1 MKLLFENWRQYLL
14 TERFSKA
21 EGEAALGPE
30 NKKMRRAYT
39 RYLADQE
46 RGPWEYDRDD
56 PDYREYEADPAK
68 IKGTA
73 AQLIRWIWDVV
84 PADLAG
90 IEAGNDPKKKA
101 KEVDIR
107 QGLILMWIRKLI
119 LKTPDIIDE
128 FIGGNPRGDL
138 WGSFEHFFQ
147 HNHLMPQKELLGV
160 KSFEELHQMVVDTK
174 PAVEE
179 FRQSRLKS
187 PKMIAE
193 GTTFLRGDWKY
204 DFMKGGVDEKAYKKF
219 VELSK
224 SEMENLSAD
233 EAKAIRRQRQQE
245 ALETAGEGG
254 WVIMEIHNKAASCF
268 HGVVG
273 WCTAAP
279 GQGYFEEYYKPDDP
293 LFIFEN
299 EKTDEKFQFHY
310 GTKQFMNAEDFEVG
324 DALLKELHNV
334 LMQTAASEKY
344 RDVIDAS
351 GIQAKTSEDPEELLA
366 LTKRLYKASRD
377 LKSPSYKEY
386 IPSIPELIGN
396 AATPSEALLIMLLG
410 KSMLRPSSPTR
421 GRIIHHD
428 NMTSD
433 ILEKYVKGVS
443 LPFEEDVN
451 RRISL
456 DTLQKI
462 THSQAAS
469 PDLLRMIAGAK
480 ATPGERDNMKVGE
493 PDDYKKKEGG
503 WVDLAMRRGLFEIAR
518 NHNTPFDMLLDI
530 ISWGKDR
537 RMLTRHYNS
546 FARNALENI
555 VKGALEFGVDS
566 EGNRRRGPRPDARVS
581 IDQLKTALRAA
592 AETFPPWVGMSRGQR
607 RGNTG
612 FFDLFRAYSEGTAGV
627 DLAATAI
634 DYLGIDQDTLNDWA
648 KGGIRDSGGH
658 LRQSDSELYRS
669 KDRKQQSLAERK
681 IRIKMKKRR

>member
-1 MKLLFENWRQYLL
+1 LKLLLENWRQYLL
-14 TERFSKA
+14 TERFSTA
-21 EGEAALGPE
+21 EGQAALAPE

-39 RYLADQE
+39 KYLADRE

-68 IKGTA
+68 IKGIA
-73 AQLIRWIWDVV
+73 AQLIRWIWDVI

-128 FIGGNPRGDL
+128 FIDGNPRGDL

-187 PKMIAE
+187 PKMIIE
-193 GTTFLRGDWKY
+193 GTTFLRGDWAPGALTKPLSH
-204 DFMKGGVDEKAYKKF
+204 KK
-219 VELSK
+219 
-224 SEMENLSAD
+224 
-233 EAKAIRRQRQQE
+233 
-245 ALETAGEGG
+245 LETVGERG
-254 WVIMEIHNKAASCF
+254 WVIMEIHNKAAACF
-268 HGVVG
+268 HGASD
-273 WCTAAP
+273 WCTTAP
-279 GQGYFEEYYKPDDP
+279 GGGYFEEIYQPSDP

-310 GTKQFMNAEDFEVG
+310 GTPEFKNAANYEVG
-324 DALLKELHNV
+324 DELLKQLHGM

-351 GIQAKTSEDPEELLA
+351 GVQTKVSEDPEELLA
-366 LTKRLYKASRD
+366 ITKRLYKTSKDPGSEAWRVADEGFTD
-377 LKSPSYKEY
+377 LTK
-386 IPSIPELIGN
+386 N
-396 AATPSEALLIMLLG
+396 TATPSEALEIMLLA
-410 KSMLRPSSPTR
+410 R
-421 GRIIHHD
+421 GTMKNKYLISQLIHHD

-433 ILEKYVKGVS
+433 ILEKYVKGVF
-443 LPFEEDVN
+443 LPFEEGFGST
-451 RRISL
+451 RRIDL
-456 DTLQKI
+456 DTLKKI

-469 PDLLRMIAGAK
+469 PDLLRMIAGAV
-480 ATPGERDNMKVGE
+480 ATPGERGNMKVGE

-518 NHNTPFDMLLDI
+518 NHNTPFDMLLDV

-555 VKGALEFGVDS
+555 VEGALEFG
-566 EGNRRRGPRPDARVS
+566 ETEYTPGGPTPRIIATGPRPDARVS

-592 AETFPPWVGMSRGQR
+592 AETYPPWVGMSRGQR

-612 FFDLFRAYSEGTAGV
+612 FKPPRGV
-627 DLAATAI
+627 ALAAKAI

-648 KGGIRDSGGH
+648 EGSIRDSGGH
-658 LRQSDSELYRS
+658 LQPNKWRLRRSEE
-669 KDRKQQSLAERK
+669 DRKQQSLAERK
-681 IRIKMKKRR
+681 IKIKVKKKDETPT

>member
-39 RYLADQE
+39 KYLADQE

-68 IKGTA
+68 IKGIA

-119 LKTPDIIDE
+119 LKTPDIIDQ
-128 FIGGNPRGDL
+128 FIDGTPSGDL
-138 WGSFEHFFQ
+138 WNSFEHFFQ

-160 KSFEELHQMVVDTK
+160 KSFDELHQMVVDTK

-187 PKMIAE
+187 PKMIIE
-193 GTTFLRGDWKY
+193 GTTFLRGDWAPGALTKPLSH
-204 DFMKGGVDEKAYKKF
+204 KK
-219 VELSK
+219 
-224 SEMENLSAD
+224 
-233 EAKAIRRQRQQE
+233 
-245 ALETAGEGG
+245 LETVGERG
-254 WVIMEIHNKAASCF
+254 WVIMEIHNKAAACF
-268 HGVVG
+268 HGVSD
-273 WCTAAP
+273 WCTTAP
-279 GQGYFEEYYKPDDP
+279 GGGYFEEIYQPSDP

-310 GTKQFMNAEDFEVG
+310 GTPEFKNAANYEVG
-324 DALLKELHNV
+324 DELLKQLHGM

-351 GIQAKTSEDPEELLA
+351 GVQTKVSEDPEELLA
-366 LTKRLYKASRD
+366 ITKRLYKTSKDPGSEAWRVADEGFTD
-377 LKSPSYKEY
+377 LTK
-386 IPSIPELIGN
+386 N
-396 AATPSEALLIMLLG
+396 TATPSEALEIMLLA
-410 KSMLRPSSPTR
+410 R
-421 GRIIHHD
+421 GTMKNKYLISQLIHHD

-433 ILEKYVKGVS
+433 ILEKYVKGVF
-443 LPFEEDVN
+443 LPFEEGFGST
-451 RRISL
+451 RRIDL
-456 DTLQKI
+456 DTLKKI

-469 PDLLRMIAGAK
+469 PDLLRMIAGAV
-480 ATPGERDNMKVGE
+480 ATPGERGNMKVGE

-503 WVDLAMRRGLFEIAR
+503 WVDLAMRRDLFDIAR
-518 NHNTPFDMLLDI
+518 NHNTPFDMLLDV

-537 RMLTRHYNS
+537 HMLTRHYNS

-555 VKGALEFGVDS
+555 VEGALEFG
-566 EGNRRRGPRPDARVS
+566 ETEYTPGGPTPRIIATGPRPDARVS
-581 IDQLKTALRAA
+581 IDQLKIALRAA
-592 AETFPPWVGMSRGQR
+592 TETNPAWIMAAAQPKRVG
-607 RGNTG
+607 TG
-612 FFDLFRAYSEGTAGV
+612 FRPPSKSVA
-627 DLAATAI
+627 LAAKAI

-648 KGGIRDSGGH
+648 EGSIRDSGGH
-658 LRQSDSELYRS
+658 LQPNKWRLRRSEE
-669 KDRKQQSLAERK
+669 DRKQQSLAERK
-681 IRIKMKKRR
+681 IKIKVKKKR

>member
-1 MKLLFENWRQYLL
+1 LKLLLENWRQYLL
-14 TERFSKA
+14 TERFSTA
-21 EGEAALGPE
+21 EGQAALAPE

-39 RYLADQE
+39 KYLADRE

-68 IKGTA
+68 IKGIA

-119 LKTPDIIDE
+119 LKTPDIIDQ
-128 FIGGNPRGDL
+128 FIDGTPSGDL
-138 WGSFEHFFQ
+138 WNSFEHFFQ

-160 KSFEELHQMVVDTK
+160 KSFDELHQMVVDTK

-187 PKMIAE
+187 PKMIIE
-193 GTTFLRGDWKY
+193 GTTFLRGDWAPGALTKPLSH
-204 DFMKGGVDEKAYKKF
+204 KK
-219 VELSK
+219 
-224 SEMENLSAD
+224 
-233 EAKAIRRQRQQE
+233 
-245 ALETAGEGG
+245 LETVGERG
-254 WVIMEIHNKAASCF
+254 WVIMEIHNKAAACF
-268 HGVVG
+268 HGVSD
-273 WCTAAP
+273 WCTTAP
-279 GQGYFEEYYKPDDP
+279 GGGYFEEIYQPSDP

-310 GTKQFMNAEDFEVG
+310 GTPEFKNAANYEVG
-324 DALLKELHNV
+324 DELLKQLHGM

-351 GIQAKTSEDPEELLA
+351 GVQTKVSEDPEELLA
-366 LTKRLYKASRD
+366 ITKRLYKTSKDPGSEAWRVADEGFTD
-377 LKSPSYKEY
+377 LTK
-386 IPSIPELIGN
+386 N
-396 AATPSEALLIMLLG
+396 TATPSEALEIMLLA
-410 KSMLRPSSPTR
+410 R
-421 GRIIHHD
+421 GTMKNKYLISQLIHHD

-433 ILEKYVKGVS
+433 ILEKYVKGVF
-443 LPFEEDVN
+443 LPFEEGFGST
-451 RRISL
+451 RRIDL
-456 DTLQKI
+456 DTLKKI
-462 THSQAAS
+462 TRSQAAS
-469 PDLLRMIAGAK
+469 PDLLRMIAGAV
-480 ATPGERDNMKVGE
+480 ATPGERGNMKVGE

-503 WVDLAMRRGLFEIAR
+503 WVDFANRAGLFEIAR
-518 NHNTPFDMLLDI
+518 NHNTPFDMLLDV

-555 VKGALEFGVDS
+555 VEGALEFG
-566 EGNRRRGPRPDARVS
+566 ETEYTPGGPTPRIIATGPRPDARVS

-592 AETFPPWVGMSRGQR
+592 AETYPPWVGMSRGQR

-612 FFDLFRAYSEGTAGV
+612 FKPPRGV
-627 DLAATAI
+627 ALAAKAI

-648 KGGIRDSGGH
+648 EGSIRDSGGH
-658 LRQSDSELYRS
+658 LQPNKWRLRRSEE
-669 KDRKQQSLAERK
+669 DRKQQSLAERK
-681 IRIKMKKRR
+681 IKIKVKKKR